1 MGNVP
6 VEKSKHEISERH
18 GLGDLLGQTKKTSSW
33 SKDPSAVYPG
43 NYGETIRDAIAKG
56 HRVKR

>member
-18 GLGDLLGQTKKTSSW
+18 GLGDLSWKNKKTSSW
-33 SKDPSAVYPG
+33 SKGPSAVYSG

-56 HRVKR
+56 HRVER